1 MYKSMEGLDWWD
13 GNDLPHNKGG
23 VIMLLY
29 LLFILGAL
37 ILMTIIDEI
46 FDWKADKYEDEENE
60 VK

>member
-1 MYKSMEGLDWWD
+1 MRLCSTDWWD

>member
-1 MYKSMEGLDWWD
+1 
-13 GNDLPHNKGG
+13 
-23 VIMLLY
+23 MLLY
-29 LLFILGAL
+29 FLLFILGAL